1 MKKKIINGI
10 LMAAM
15 LFAGTTSF
23 VSCKDNV
30 DDAIAGVYKNLD
42 AVKAD
47 LQSQIDG
54 LSGRVSSLEQRMS
67 DAEGRLTSLEGR
79 VKTLE
84 DEVTQIQ
91 KDIVALNS
99 RVGDL
104 EEEQAKL
111 KERMNVAEAKIA
123 ELEDIVKNTIYG
135 VKVEETIDAVIGTIN
150 LPFLKVP
157 TLMGYY
163 GLNVSDLTQFPTTK
177 NDLHVYYEGED
188 VAANPNGQYASQISP
203 FIDKSLTRPIQFEG
217 VGAQL
222 AQYTN
227 NVGTIYFSLNPVGVD
242 LTGVT
247 FDIVDNFGNVYP
259 YELGEVKKS
268 THVLTY
274 ALGKHGEDPW
284 TGEAVEGTDYLY
296 EAKVHLPMAKWETA
310 ISYNLDDTWK
320 NLQSISEVTEI
331 IEKVRDAKNEEGK
344 TAASK
349 VLIKEALQWIQNQYQ
364 KTYAD
369 KYKMKYQ
376 ALRATGQYNTVVSP
390 YNLSVAAVEPLSYK
404 TFWEL
409 DRNAR
414 AIIKANIDIDAL
426 EKGLAALAKV
436 IVKQLPKV
444 NLSDI
449 TIASAS
455 IDAGGANAYF
465 VVTDGTGTW
474 PANLGVTTDQNVD
487 TYAISNLVAAINSAN
502 TDIQT
507 YVNNYIHKL
516 NNAVATVTNPN
527 PETLVTKANNF
538 LNKVAA
544 KLVNITGDR
553 LFSNAVT
560 PIILFEGAEGIDRLS
575 PGLTLDILN
584 NVMTVIL
591 TSPTEE
597 YLVPAM
603 YKYVAVRYQDQIVD
617 AKLLS
622 GQEKVTSLNLHQG
635 ECEIIYQTVDY
646 AGYVVTKS
654 YPVTVK

>member
-91 KDIVALNS
+91 QDIAALNS

-163 GLNVSDLTQFPTTK
+163 GLNVSGLEEFPTK
-177 NDLHVYYEGED
+177 KSIWHVYNED
-188 VAANPNGQYASQISP
+188 GADEDLVNGQYASQIDP

-217 VGAQL
+217 EGAQL

-274 ALGKHGEDPW
+274 AAGKHGEDPW
-284 TGEAVEGTDYLY
+284 TGEEVEGTDYLY

-320 NLQSISEVTEI
+320 NLQSISEVTDI

-349 VLIKEALQWIQNQYQ
+349 VLVKEALQWIQNQYQ

-369 KYKMKYQ
+369 KYKMRYQ

-414 AIIKANIDIDAL
+414 AIIKANINIDAL
-426 EKGLAALAKV
+426 EKGLAALVKV

-449 TIASAS
+449 TINSAS
-455 IDAGGANAYF
+455 IDADGKASF
-465 VVTDGTGTW
+465 VVTNLTTGDG
-474 PANLGVTTDQNVD
+474 NNVAMD
-487 TYAISNLVAAINSAN
+487 TQSAAWDVQNLVDAINSSNADVQN
-502 TDIQT
+502 

-516 NNAVATVTNPN
+516 NNAISTVTNPN